1 MLRWQSYWKIV
12 KKGRK
17 MSCGSELFLRASFFP
32 LRLPSADGDVLQRG
46 KLISSIVFLLFTGAQ
61 LPCSTACLLLK
72 QTRQQNSRAFLW
84 GWCTA
89 SLGGKRTNRLGLKRP
104 LWVANGLGAQLE
116 DGRWSFPLPARA
128 VGSGFLSAGLPRD
141 GEAELAVVCTVL
153 SQVFE

>member
-1 MLRWQSYWKIV
+1 
-12 KKGRK
+12 
-17 MSCGSELFLRASFFP
+17 MSP
-32 LRLPSADGDVLQRG
+32 LKANETA
-46 KLISSIVFLLFTGAQ
+46 KLAGI
-61 LPCSTACLLLK
+61 
-72 QTRQQNSRAFLW
+72 
-84 GWCTA
+84 
-89 SLGGKRTNRLGLKRP
+89 SLGVVHRFSWWQENRLGLKRP